1 MTTIEIEKL
10 TDVHLL
16 KRVIHHVFGA
26 YSTTTL
32 EKWYQS
38 QHSPIRTQLFAIFIT
53 DLRYSVAM
61 QLRTHEKNGALI
73 LIEPGRP
80 DTGTKRCKEAMHN
93 DDYRG
98 QRRNAFVLCN
108 AQHLI
113 DWSHK
118 RLCNKAESH
127 TVEFFGQLRDAVAG
141 VDASLAA
148 QMVPMCVYRN
158 GMCSELRPC
167 GLMEGVVRG

>member
-10 TDVHLL
+10 TDEHLL
-16 KRVIHHVFGA
+16 QRVIHHVFGA
-26 YSTTTL
+26 YSTTPI
-32 EKWYQS
+32 EKWYKS

-80 DTGTKRCKEAMHN
+80 DTGTPRCKEN
-93 DDYRG
+93 LKTDDYRS
-98 QRRNAFVLCN
+98 QKRNAFVLCN

-118 RLCNKAESH
+118 RLCNKAEVY
-127 TVEFFGQLRDAVAG
+127 TREFFDDLRCAVMS
-141 VDASLAA
+141 VDADLAA
-148 QMVPMCVYRN
+148 EMVPMCIYRN

-167 GLMEGVVRG
+167 GMMEGVVKG

>member
-10 TDVHLL
+10 TDEHLL
-16 KRVIHHVFGA
+16 KRVVHHVFGT
-26 YSTTTL
+26 YSATTL
-32 EKWYQS
+32 KRWYS
-38 QHSPIRTQLFAIFIT
+38 AQHSPIRTQLFAIFIG

-80 DTGTKRCKEAMHN
+80 DTGTARCKNAT
-93 DDYRG
+93 DYSTYRE
-98 QRRNAFVLCN
+98 QPRNCFVLCN

-118 RLCNKAESH
+118 RLCNKAESY
-127 TVEFFGQLRDAVAG
+127 TVAFFEQLRDAVAG
-141 VDASLAA
+141 VDADLAA
-148 QMVPMCVYRN
+148 EMVPMCVYRN
-158 GMCSELRPC
+158 GMCSEFKPC
-167 GLMEGVVRG
+167 GQMEGVVRG

>member
-10 TDVHLL
+10 TDEHLL
-16 KRVIHHVFGA
+16 KRVINHVFGA

-32 EKWYQS
+32 DKWYQS

-98 QRRNAFVLCN
+98 QKRNAFVLCN

-141 VDASLAA
+141 VDAPLAA